1 MIRDDLI
8 APISELLER
17 QAQRYPDKTAFSDAR
32 RSIRF
37 AELDEATRNLAT
49 HLRGGG
55 LNDGEAVAIWL
66 PNSVEWVIACLAAI
80 RARGIAV
87 PISFDATQSE
97 VGYRLGD
104 AQCRVV
110 ITKDKRDGDV
120 SELAGEV
127 ASLKTRILLSGESG
141 GSQNIQQGGVL
152 GGLQSLTSRILG
164 GGQGAAWQGDF
175 DHLCAAPLA
184 GVELAPDDLDVC
196 SSIFYTSGTT
206 GQPKGV
212 MVSSRRLL
220 WSTAACWA
228 PILDMGPDDRV
239 LTPLPMFHI
248 FSQTVAVLTPLAT
261 GASTH
266 VMDRFSVSG
275 AIDLLKSGEFTF
287 FPAVPTMFHYILL
300 EGGKHGTD
308 LFAGIRLCASAGAIM
323 PATLNRDFEQTFGVE
338 VIDGYGTTET
348 SAMVTMNWPGQQRY
362 AGSCGL
368 PIPGL
373 AARIVDPA
381 TGIDVDFGDEGELIC
396 RGPNLMLG
404 YNRKPEETAKV
415 IRNGWYHTGD
425 LARSDQSGFLTVTG
439 RLKEIIIRGGQNIAP
454 AEVEE
459 TITAIDDVMDC
470 AVVGIPH
477 ETLGEAAYA
486 FVVGHDG
493 KSIDPEAVK
502 AHCAA
507 TLSAYKV
514 PEEVRFIEQ
523 IPRTGS
529 GKIMR
534 FKLQELVNGPNDVQ

>member
-1 MIRDDLI
+1 MIGQDGGRDEFH
-8 APISELLER
+8 S
-17 QAQRYPDKTAFSDAR
+17 
-32 RSIRF
+32 
-37 AELDEATRNLAT
+37 
-49 HLRGGG
+49 
-55 LNDGEAVAIWL
+55 
-66 PNSVEWVIACLAAI
+66 
-80 RARGIAV
+80 
-87 PISFDATQSE
+87 
-97 VGYRLGD
+97 
-104 AQCRVV
+104 
-110 ITKDKRDGDV
+110 
-120 SELAGEV
+120 
-127 ASLKTRILLSGESG
+127 
-141 GSQNIQQGGVL
+141 
-152 GGLQSLTSRILG
+152 
-164 GGQGAAWQGDF
+164 
-175 DHLCAAPLA
+175 LCALPAQ
-184 GVELAPDDLDVC
+184 GVELTPDDLDVC

-228 PILDMGPDDRV
+228 PILNIDENDRV

-261 GASTH
+261 GASAH
-266 VMDRFSVSG
+266 VMDRFSVRG
-275 AIDLLKSGEFTF
+275 AIELLRNGNFTF

-300 EGGKHGTD
+300 EGGKYGKE
-308 LFAGIRLCASAGAIM
+308 LFSGVRLCASAGAIM
-323 PATLNRDFEQTFGVE
+323 PATLSREFEETFGVQ

-348 SAMVTMNWPGQQRY
+348 SAMVTMNWPGKNRH

-373 AARIVDPA
+373 AARIIDPA
-381 TGIDVDFGDEGELIC
+381 SGLDVEFGDEGELIC

-404 YNRKPEETAKV
+404 YNRKSEETAKA

-425 LARSDQSGFLTVTG
+425 LARSDQNGFLTVTG

-459 TITAIDDVMDC
+459 TIVGMDDVMDC

-477 ETLGEAAYA
+477 ETLGEVPYA
-486 FVVGHDG
+486 FVVGHEG
-493 KSIDPEAVK
+493 RSIDPDAVK
-502 AHCAA
+502 AHCAS
-507 TLSAYKV
+507 TLSSYKI

-534 FKLQELVNGPNDVQ
+534 FKLQEVIEGPHEAQ

>member
-8 APISELLER
+8 VPISELLER
-17 QAQRYPDKTAFSDAR
+17 QAQRFPTKVAFSDAR
-32 RSIRF
+32 RSITFR
-37 AELDEATRNLAT
+37 ELDEATRNLAT
-49 HLRGGG
+49 HLRSKG
-55 LNDGEAVAIWL
+55 LEDGHAIAIWL
-66 PNSVEWVIACLAAI
+66 PNCVEWVIACLAAI

-87 PISFDATQSE
+87 PISFDATPNEAS
-97 VGYRLGD
+97 YRLGD
-104 AQCRVV
+104 AQCALVF
-110 ITKDKRDGDV
+110 TMAERDGIV
-120 SELAGEV
+120 SEITGNV
-127 ASLKTRILLSGESG
+127 GSPITRILIANNGD
-141 GSQNIQQGGVL
+141 
-152 GGLQSLTSRILG
+152 
-164 GGQGAAWQGDF
+164 GGQNEF
-175 DHLCAAPLA
+175 DRLCASPASNITLS
-184 GVELAPDDLDVC
+184 PDDLDTC

-212 MVSSRRLL
+212 KVSSRRLL

-228 PILDMGPDDRV
+228 PILEMGPDDHI

-275 AIDLLKSGEFTF
+275 AIDLLKTGKFTF

-300 EGGKHGTD
+300 EGGKYGKD
-308 LFAGIRLCASAGAIM
+308 LFSSIRLCASAGAIM
-323 PATLNRDFEQTFGVE
+323 PATLNRELEETFGVQ

-348 SAMVTMNWPGQQRY
+348 SAMVTMNWPGTQRH

-373 AARIVDPA
+373 AARIIDPA
-381 TGIDVDFGDEGELIC
+381 TGIDVEIGDEGELIC

-425 LARSDQSGFLTVTG
+425 LARSDNNGFLTVTG

-459 TITAIDDVMDC
+459 TITSIDDVMDC
-470 AVVGIPH
+470 AVVGIAH
-477 ETLGEAAYA
+477 ETLGEVAYA
-486 FVVGHDG
+486 FVVQHEG
-493 KSIDPEAVK
+493 KTIDPNAIK
-502 AHCAA
+502 AHCAS
-507 TLSAYKV
+507 TLSSYKI
-514 PEEVRFIEQ
+514 PEEVRFIAQ

-534 FKLQELVNGPNDVQ
+534 FKLQELIQGQDGTE